1 VVDPDNF
8 QANLTAF
15 GDRTFKVTGVPAGSV
30 LLGKAWI
37 RPAAD
42 SKNYT
47 GTPLATFTAGG
58 SFVYLAVENRH
69 NTGARPAWLDASY
82 VDQGFDITVSEG
94 TTARP
99 YSVYRR
105 PVAAGST
112 VALPRIGATTAPCYL
127 VIVQ

>member
-1 VVDPDNF
+1 MNHPVRICAKPPELSPVSTEGRLN
-8 QANLTAF
+8 
-15 GDRTFKVTGVPAGSV
+15 
-30 LLGKAWI
+30 
-37 RPAAD
+37 D
-42 SKNYT
+42 S
-47 GTPLATFTAGG
+47 LAATFTAGG
-58 SFVYLAVENRH
+58 SFVYLAVDNRH

-82 VDQGFDITVSEG
+82 VDQGFDISVTEG

-99 YSVYRR
+99 YSVYRK